1 MSRIKTTCPVDH
13 GGCGREHWVDAPDD
27 LDELGRTF
35 ALRFAAM
42 TGCRPC
48 SIWQASKLKLE
59 DVRNSNQA
67 TIWDQERRRDHYR
80 QLIAGDPR
88 NKADL
93 EAKVIDHERNI
104 STARADLVLAIRE
117 LDRLNGARVEQL
129 QELQLS

>member
-1 MSRIKTTCPVDH
+1 VSRIKTICPVDH

-27 LDELGRTF
+27 LDEDGRAY

-48 SIWQASKLKLE
+48 SIYQASKFKLE
-59 DVRNSNQA
+59 NVRNSNQA

-80 QLIAGDPR
+80 QVIAGDPR
-88 NKADL
+88 NKAEL

-104 STARADLVLAIRE
+104 STARSDLVLSIRE
-117 LDRLNGARVEQL
+117 LDRLNDARVEQL
-129 QELQLS
+129 QELQLA